1 MHRLL
6 VTVLAALIW
15 ITPAVAQKQ
24 STPRTPTEAFQRA
37 RDLRRQ
43 PGDSKSATFETY
55 ADANNERVRRA
66 KRLVKLF
73 RVEDWR
79 GKQLFH
85 LGMIYFIALLPEGAE
100 KVFTAYLRNPAED
113 APLARNYLLWAL
125 VEQRKWD
132 AATAVARQLLDAP
145 DYDWDVDEY
154 VHLLLEGLRTAR
166 LSEAISLAE
175 KRALRLLPL
184 AERQDTDDG
193 LAVAVL
199 EQVAELGEMYLEIG
213 NTARAEELFSS
224 LRSRL
229 RQGRLSSNEKMKQ
242 RVESAIRRATM
253 VGRLAPPIEGI
264 EYIDTPK
271 LNIEALKGKV
281 ILLDFFA
288 HWCAPCVESFPA
300 LNSLKEKYEAKGLVI
315 VGVTRLYGFYGEQ
328 MNLTKQQELAALR
341 ALKSARG
348 AKPGFVISTEASL
361 AVYGIAGYPT
371 IALIDRDGKVRALR
385 LGAEVGGAIEE
396 NIQSLLAETQ
406 HTP

>member
-6 VTVLAALIW
+6 VPILAALTCV
-15 ITPAVAQKQ
+15 TPAVAQKQ
-24 STPRTPTEAFQRA
+24 SAPHTPMEAHQRA
-37 RDLRRQ
+37 NELRRQ
-43 PGDSKSATFETY
+43 PGDSKNATFDTY
-55 ADANNERVRRA
+55 ANADKERVRRA
-66 KRLVKLF
+66 KRYVKLF
-73 RVEDWR
+73 RIEDWR

-85 LGMIYFIALLPEGAE
+85 LGLIYFIALLPEGAE
-100 KVFTAYLRNPAED
+100 RVFTAYLRNPAED
-113 APLARNYLLWAL
+113 AAAARNYLLWAL
-125 VEQRKWD
+125 VEQKKWD
-132 AATAVARQLLDAP
+132 AGTHVARQLLDAP
-145 DYDWDVDEY
+145 NYDWDVDEY
-154 VHLLLEGLRTAR
+154 VHLLIEGLRTGR
-166 LSEAISLAE
+166 LNEAISLGE

-193 LAVAVL
+193 LAAVVL
-199 EQVAELGEMYLEIG
+199 EQVAELGEMYIESG
-213 NTARAEELFSS
+213 NAAKAEELFSS

-229 RQGRLSSNEKMKQ
+229 RQSRLSSNEKLMQ
-242 RVESAIRRATM
+242 RVESSIRRATL

-300 LNSLKEKYEAKGLVI
+300 LNSLKKKYEAKGLVI
-315 VGVTRLYGFYGEQ
+315 VGVTRLYGFYGQ
-328 MNLTKQQELAALR
+328 QTNLTEQQELAALR

-361 AVYGIAGYPT
+361 AVYGVAGYPT
-371 IALIDRDGKVRALR
+371 IALIDRNGKVRALR
-385 LGAEVGGAIEE
+385 LGVEVGGAIEE